1 VSINAKEAKMIRS
14 GDTIHNPITGESI
27 TFHRTSADTK
37 GEAVVIECS
46 VKPDGFVAAAH
57 VHPSQTERFSVI
69 AGRLGMKVG
78 RKKLLLERGDVA
90 VVEQGTAHKF
100 WNMGNEEVRFVCEM
114 RPALQFESLLET
126 MFALAADGK
135 TNKKGMPNPFRLAV
149 IARAH
154 FDTVR
159 LPQPPAWLQR
169 AGLALGSPVGRLFGY
184 APTYEPQAG
193 TPALP
198 AV

>member
-1 VSINAKEAKMIRS
+1 MIRS
-14 GDTIHNPITGESI
+14 GDTIHNPVTGERI
-27 TFHRTSADTK
+27 TFHQTSADTN
-37 GEAVVIECS
+37 GEAVVIECT
-46 VKPDGFVAAAH
+46 VQPDGFVAAAH
-57 VHPSQTERFSVI
+57 LHPSQTERFNVI
-69 AGRLGMKVG
+69 DGRLGMKIG

-90 VVEQGTAHKF
+90 EVEPGTPHKF
-100 WNMGNEEVRFVCEM
+100 WNMGEDEVRFVCEV

-126 MFALAADGK
+126 MFALAEDGK
-135 TNKKGMPNPFRLAV
+135 TNKKGMPNPLRLAV

-169 AGLALGSPVGRLFGY
+169 AGLALGAPIGRLFGY
-184 APTYEPQAG
+184 SATYAPQAG